1 MGRKMIDNKKLIYE
15 DLIEGFIRYQ
25 WRLDNPMP
33 KPGESFEEMKFHFF
47 SDPVF
52 YAKVENLASSIMSI
66 LDKYMVDTETI
77 VRNIWN
83 HLADEYNQWESL
95 GQDEII
101 ELLKIAVESDT
112 KKLNEY
118 YYLYNI
124 CFIYWMLNT
133 I

>member
-1 MGRKMIDNKKLIYE
+1 MIDNKKLIYE

-112 KKLNEY
+112 NGP
-118 YYLYNI
+118 
-124 CFIYWMLNT
+124 CPA
-133 I
+133 